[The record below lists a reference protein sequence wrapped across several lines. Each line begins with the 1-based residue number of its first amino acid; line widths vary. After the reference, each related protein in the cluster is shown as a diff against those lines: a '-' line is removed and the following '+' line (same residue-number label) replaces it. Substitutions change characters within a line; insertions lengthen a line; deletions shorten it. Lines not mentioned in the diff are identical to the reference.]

1 VSRTVTITGGSG
13 FLGQLLRHGLEAEGW
28 RVDVYDR
35 FRGPL
40 VDLMRRRYL
49 ASATSPY
56 GRRAARAIR
65 TVQSRTEPAL
75 MRAHVIRPQEDDILG
90 PREHL
95 AARFAGS
102 DAVIH
107 LAGIPHPHWPGA
119 SKKDFVRMNYDA
131 AVNVFEAAR
140 DAGVATFVFASSAQ
154 VYRINEPVRLDRLP
168 IVESSYL
175 PLPAEG
181 QTTYGFLKA
190 AFERYLAGACVSG
203 STQAVALRLEFPG
216 FRSTEPSNLYVST
229 SVENLIAG
237 FSCAVQ
243 PPGDL
248 GFGAFN
254 LADAEVDPSIVDVQA
269 YIRARWP
276 YVQNH
281 TVGNQCL
288 LSSEKAQRILA
299 YRPVRKGRYLDASLV
314 WAIA

>member
-13 FLGQLLRHGLEAEGW
+13 FLGQLLRRSLAAEGW
-28 RVDVYDR
+28 QVEVYDR

-40 VDLMRRRYL
+40 VDLLRRRYL

-56 GRRAARAIR
+56 ARRAARMIR
-65 TVQSRTEPAL
+65 VAQSRTEPAL
-75 MRAHVIRPQEDDILG
+75 VRAHVIRAREDDILA
-90 PREHL
+90 PRDL
-95 AARFAGS
+95 LVARFAGS

-107 LAGIPHPHWPGA
+107 MAGIPHPHWPGT
-119 SKKDFVRMNYDA
+119 SQEDFVRLNYDA
-131 AVNVFEAAR
+131 SVNVFEAAR
-140 DAGVATFVFASSAQ
+140 EAGVATFVFVSSAQ
-154 VYRINEPVRLDRLP
+154 VYRINGPVRLDQLP
-168 IVESSYL
+168 ILESNYL

-216 FRSTEPSNLYVST
+216 FRSTEPSNLFVST
-229 SVENLIAG
+229 SVENLLAG

-254 LADAEVDPSIVDVQA
+254 IADGEVDPAIVDIQA
-269 YIRARWP
+269 YVRARWP
-276 YVQNH
+276 YVPNH
-281 TVGNQCL
+281 TTGNQCL
-288 LSSEKAQRILA
+288 LSTEKAQRLLG
-299 YRPVRKGRYLDASLV
+299 YRPLPIGRYVDTSLV
-314 WAIA
+314 W

>member
-13 FLGQLLRHGLEAEGW
+13 FLGQILRRGLATEGW
-28 RVDVYDR
+28 RVDIYDR

-40 VDLMRRRYL
+40 IDLMRRRYL
-49 ASATSPY
+49 ASATSSS
-56 GRRAARAIR
+56 GLRVARAIR
-65 TVQSRTEPAL
+65 TMQSRTEPAL
-75 MRAHVIRPQEDDILG
+75 VRARVVRSRDDDILA
-90 PREHL
+90 PRDHL

-119 SKKDFVRMNYDA
+119 SQDDFVRLNYDA
-131 AVNVFEAAR
+131 AVDVFEATR
-140 DAGVATFVFASSAQ
+140 DAGVPTFVFASSAQ
-154 VYRINEPVRLDRLP
+154 VYRIGAPVRLGQLP
-168 IVESSYL
+168 IVESSYM

-190 AFERYLAGACVSG
+190 AFERYLAGACMSG

-216 FRSTEPSNLYVST
+216 FRSTESSNMYVST
-229 SVENLIAG
+229 SVENILAG
-237 FSCAVQ
+237 FSCALR

-254 LADAEVDPSIVDVQA
+254 IADAEVDPAIVDIQA

-288 LSSEKAQRILA
+288 LSTEKAQRILA
-299 YRPVRKGRYLDASLV
+299 YRPVTNGRYVDKSLV
-314 WAIA
+314 W